1 MGRFPSGQRGQTVNL
16 LQLASVVRIHLCPL
30 YIGKDL
36 FFYSEFRVPFSGK
49 DSPFCFLYYDR
60 GKCALQSVASRRLYQ
75 WNSAFLKK
83 SFTGNFC
90 GKWKLEKAAKTMIL
104 REELMKR
111 RRELEDGLSVARVV
125 LRNETKGRLEVMK
138 RIDRLFSPGIPY
150 KYEEAL
156 KLAGEYQRIFEEEA
170 KSLQAKKYMELSLPI
185 PCIRF
190 ILFMNS
196 VTCGK
201 WYRL

>member
-1 MGRFPSGQRGQTVNL
+1 M
-16 LQLASVVRIHLCPL
+16 
-30 YIGKDL
+30 
-36 FFYSEFRVPFSGK
+36 
-49 DSPFCFLYYDR
+49 
-60 GKCALQSVASRRLYQ
+60 
-75 WNSAFLKK
+75 
-83 SFTGNFC
+83 
-90 GKWKLEKAAKTMIL
+90 
-104 REELMKR
+104 
-111 RRELEDGLSVARVV
+111 ARSV

-138 RIDRLFSPGIPY
+138 RIDRLFSLGIPY
-150 KYEEAL
+150 KYEETL

>member
-1 MGRFPSGQRGQTVNL
+1 M
-16 LQLASVVRIHLCPL
+16 
-30 YIGKDL
+30 
-36 FFYSEFRVPFSGK
+36 
-49 DSPFCFLYYDR
+49 
-60 GKCALQSVASRRLYQ
+60 
-75 WNSAFLKK
+75 KK

-90 GKWKLEKAAKTMIL
+90 GKWKLKKAAKTMML
-104 REELMKR
+104 REE
-111 RRELEDGLSVARVV
+111 
-125 LRNETKGRLEVMK
+125 
-138 RIDRLFSPGIPY
+138 FSLGIPY

-170 KSLQAKKYMELSLPI
+170 KSLQAKKYMELSLSI